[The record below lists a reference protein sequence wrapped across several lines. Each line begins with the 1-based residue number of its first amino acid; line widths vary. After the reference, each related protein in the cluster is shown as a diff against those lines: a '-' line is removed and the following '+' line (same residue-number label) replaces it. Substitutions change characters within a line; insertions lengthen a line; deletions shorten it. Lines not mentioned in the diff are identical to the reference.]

1 MCLCEQGPLDLKP
14 PTHSLV
20 HIVESPD
27 KEGVVTVPGG
37 QAEGN
42 HDDENDN
49 QNVEM
54 DTDSD
59 EPGVLRYY
67 NQLVSDT
74 SDCSTSSMDSAQT
87 QVTYTGIQSPAYRPQ
102 NQPEAVFEAES
113 QEESPSMGYKPQC
126 SWRPGSPENENFCG
140 SLGSPTSVTSSQ
152 FLIPESS
159 EEHPE
164 SSGSWFQNLLSGK
177 F

>member
-1 MCLCEQGPLDLKP
+1 MDLKP

-27 KEGVVTVPGG
+27 KEGLVTVPGG
-37 QAEGN
+37 QDEGH
-42 HDDENDN
+42 HDDVNHP

-59 EPGVLRYY
+59 EPALLRYY
-67 NQLVSDT
+67 NQLVSDA
-74 SDCSTSSMDSAQT
+74 SDCSTSSTDSVQT

-102 NQPEAVFEAES
+102 GQPDALFEAEH
-113 QEESPSMGYKPQC
+113 QEESPSVGYKPQC
-126 SWRPGSPENENFCG
+126 SWRPDSPESQNFCD

>member
-1 MCLCEQGPLDLKP
+1 M
-14 PTHSLV
+14 

-27 KEGVVTVPGG
+27 KEGVVTAPGG
-37 QAEGN
+37 QEDRQ
-42 HDDENDN
+42 HEDQN
-49 QNVEM
+49 QNIEM

-59 EPGVLRYY
+59 EPALLRYY

-74 SDCSTSSMDSAQT
+74 SDCSSSSMDSAQT

-102 NQPEAVFEAES
+102 DQAPFEAPPGEQS
-113 QEESPSMGYKPQC
+113 IGAGYKPQC
-126 SWRPGSPENENFCG
+126 SWRPDSPEQENFG
-140 SLGSPTSVTSSQ
+140 DALGSPTSVTSSQ

-159 EEHPE
+159 EERPE
-164 SSGSWFQNLLSGK
+164 PSGSWFQNLISGK

>member
-1 MCLCEQGPLDLKP
+1 M
-14 PTHSLV
+14 
-20 HIVESPD
+20 
-27 KEGVVTVPGG
+27 VPGG
-37 QAEGN
+37 QEEPH
-42 HDDENDN
+42 HDDEDDN

-54 DTDSD
+54 DTDSE
-59 EPGVLRYY
+59 EPALLRYY

-74 SDCSTSSMDSAQT
+74 SDCSTSSTSSTDSAQT

-102 NQPEAVFEAES
+102 NQPEALFESEP
-113 QEESPSMGYKPQC
+113 QEESPGVGYKPQC
-126 SWRPGSPENENFCG
+126 SWRPDSPENQNLCE

-164 SSGSWFQNLLSGK
+164 TSGSWFQNLLSGK